1 MTRKTWGPV
10 IASVLVSVI
19 LIEGQVFAT
28 DEEERKKIVV
38 FRDGTPSAVQRTV
51 VVLSGSTVVHPLSF
65 IDALAIEPSRA

>member
-28 DEEERKKIVV
+28 AEEER
-38 FRDGTPSAVQRTV
+38 RG
-51 VVLSGSTVVHPLSF
+51 
-65 IDALAIEPSRA
+65 